1 MKNKIVVDINGKE
14 YVMSADEPEEYIR
27 KLAEYVTG
35 KLRDAASS
43 HLSDAETAIMAC
55 LLAADDFFKAKQDA
69 EMLRPQIRD
78 LAIENDMLRTE
89 NTRLSK
95 GARQE

>member
-1 MKNKIVVDINGKE
+1 MKNRIVVEINGKE
-14 YVMSADEPEEYIR
+14 YIMSADEPEEYIK

-35 KLRDAASS
+35 KLRQAASPR
-43 HLSDAETAIMAC
+43 LSDTETAIMAC
-55 LLAADDFFKAKQDA
+55 LMTADDFFKAKQDA

-89 NTRLSK
+89 NTKLLR
-95 GARQE
+95 GGR